1 MKVKLKKDITVIVI
15 LYKTP
20 GDRILNLK
28 QYKNFHLI
36 ILEQGS
42 LNSSKK
48 MIQKILGFKFKYFH
62 FKKNLGLSKGI
73 NFLIKKTKTKYC
85 LITEPDI
92 FINERSILKL
102 KSIIKKD
109 KKFLMIGPNY
119 TKKKESKDYR
129 VVKNMDTS
137 CVLFNTQKM
146 LKFNFYDEDFF
157 FFWQDIDLIKRI
169 NSSKY
174 NIIKSNHSF
183 ARHIMSGSSN
193 TSTYI
198 NFLRDKGYKYGE
210 LVFDFKSGKLRFL
223 KILRQLAQNLVRS
236 FIYLIIFQ
244 KKRFIKS
251 LAYLV
256 GIFQFL
262 LFYLKIKV

>member
-1 MKVKLKKDITVIVI
+1 M
-15 LYKTP
+15 
-20 GDRILNLK
+20 
-28 QYKNFHLI
+28 
-36 ILEQGS
+36 
-42 LNSSKK
+42 
-48 MIQKILGFKFKYFH
+48 
-62 FKKNLGLSKGI
+62 
-73 NFLIKKTKTKYC
+73 
-85 LITEPDI
+85 
-92 FINERSILKL
+92 
-102 KSIIKKD
+102 
-109 KKFLMIGPNY
+109 
-119 TKKKESKDYR
+119 
-129 VVKNMDTS
+129 
-137 CVLFNTQKM
+137 
-146 LKFNFYDEDFF
+146 
-157 FFWQDIDLIKRI
+157 
-169 NSSKY
+169 